1 MDAMR
6 DAWTDGRLDDLNQ
19 RVGDLGRRMDEG
31 FTRIDAKID
40 GLDSK
45 IDAKIDGLDSKFDG
59 LDGKIDSRTEG
70 LRAEM
75 RIEFRALNRLIL
87 GFGGT
92 VIAAVVADTI
102 VGRL

>member
-45 IDAKIDGLDSKFDG
+45 IDG